1 MNRNL
6 LILLASTA
14 PVPAIAQQ
22 PAYDARSVTSAQ
34 ADEVEAEE
42 EESITVVG
50 QRARGTVIG
59 DIPPENVLDARDIR
73 STGATSIEEL
83 LDSVAAQTGS
93 ARGRSGGRPILLL
106 NGQRI
111 SGFRELRDLPPEAI
125 ERMEILPEEVALKY
139 GYAADQRVVNIV
151 LRRRFTSTQVEA
163 GIRIGTEGDY
173 TSGRAEVGK
182 LTLRENKRTS
192 INARVE
198 GNDTLFESDRDIAL
212 QPVTSQPDPIDPRPF
227 RTLVGASQLA
237 RITATHNRPI
247 FGDVSATL
255 TGEAERRRGRNRFGV
270 PTGRVTD
277 TDGDTILRA
286 FPGDPLARETSVN
299 SLGLGFALNATRGKW
314 RLSST
319 GNADWSR
326 TLSYADR
333 GPDLSATQTL
343 IDAGAAIDPLGDLGP
358 LVDLQRDRGR
368 STRSN
373 VDLDVTATGRLFALP
388 AGIATATFR
397 LGGSSTDLDSVS
409 RRRGVITRS
418 NLGRDVAE
426 GSVSLDLPILKRDSA
441 IGRLGANFNAEVSRL
456 SDFGTLTTLGAGVNW
471 SPTSTLNLLASY
483 TREDGP
489 PSLQQL
495 GDPLLETDNVPFFD
509 AKRGETVNVT
519 TTTGGNPALNADR
532 RSVFKL
538 GGNWKPSEEIDF
550 RLRGEFVHQSIDR
563 PQIGFPAATPA
574 LEAAFPD
581 RFVRNL
587 DDDTLISVDLRP
599 VNARRSTRDTIRYG
613 FDFTK
618 PLASKRPSPAQI
630 AELRGRFARQNPAT
644 VPPSGTVTPRDVPSA
659 GAAPPP
665 ASSADESGGPRGGG
679 GAWGGRRGGGG
690 GGGMFGGRNGGR
702 LTLSATHTVTL
713 TDKLEIG
720 PGIKPLDYLDGEA
733 LGPTGGRPAQVVEVE
748 GGYYNNGLGVRLTAD
763 WRSATRVDGGLAG
776 DDLRFSDYATFNLRL
791 FANLGERFELV
802 SKHPFFLGSSIRLE
816 VNNIFNARP
825 NVRSA
830 AGIVPFAY
838 QADRLEPIGRTVGIS
853 FRKSFLPRRF
863 FGRGAQGQGQSR
875 PGS

>member
-1 MNRNL
+1 MTRNI
-6 LILLASTA
+6 LILLASSA
-14 PVPAIAQQ
+14 SFPAFAQQ
-22 PAYDARSVTSAQ
+22 PAYDARSVTSP
-34 ADEVEAEE
+34 EAEE
-42 EESITVVG
+42 IDAEDEEAIVVVG
-50 QRARGTVIG
+50 QRPRGAVIG

-73 STGATSIEEL
+73 STGATSISEL

-151 LRRRFTSTQVEA
+151 LRRRFNSTQIEA
-163 GIRIGTEGDY
+163 GGRIATDGEY
-173 TSGRAEVGK
+173 ASGRAEVGK
-182 LTLRENKRTS
+182 LTLREGTRTS
-192 INARVE
+192 LNARVE
-198 GNDTLFESDRDIAL
+198 GNDSLLESERDIAL
-212 QPVTSQPDPIDPRPF
+212 QPVASLPDAVDPRPF

-247 FGDVSATL
+247 FGDVSATI
-255 TGEAERRRGRNRFGV
+255 TGEAEHRQGRSRFGV
-270 PTGRVTD
+270 PTGRLTE

-286 FPGDPLARETSVN
+286 FLGDPLTRETSSD

-326 TLSYADR
+326 SLSYADR
-333 GPDLSATQTL
+333 GPDLSAIQTQ
-343 IDAGAAIDPLGDLGP
+343 INAGAAIDPLGDLGP
-358 LVDLQRDRGR
+358 LDDLQRDRGR
-368 STRSN
+368 STRSSL
-373 VDLDVTATGRLFALP
+373 DLDATATGPLFALP
-388 AGIATATFR
+388 AGAANATFR
-397 LGGSSTDLDSVS
+397 IGGSSTDLDSES
-409 RRRGVITRS
+409 RRRGLTTKS
-418 NLGRDVAE
+418 DPGRDIAE
-426 GSVSLDLPILKRDSA
+426 GSVSLDLPIAKRDSA
-441 IGRLGANFNAEVSRL
+441 IGRLGANLNAEVSRL
-456 SDFGTLTTLGAGVNW
+456 SDFGSLTTLGGGLNW
-471 SPTSTLNLLASY
+471 SPKSNLNLLASY

-495 GDPLLETDNVPFFD
+495 GDPLLDTDNVPFFD

-519 TTTGGNPALNADR
+519 TTTGGNPALDADR

-538 GGNWKPSEEIDF
+538 GGNWKPSEKIDL

-574 LEAAFPD
+574 LEAAFPN
-581 RFVRNL
+581 RFVRDL

-618 PLASKRPSPAQI
+618 PLGSKRPSPAQI
-630 AELRGRFARQNPAT
+630 AELRGRFARQNPGT
-644 VPPSGTVTPRDVPSA
+644 VPPG
-659 GAAPPP
+659 GATRRADSPP
-665 ASSADESGGPRGGG
+665 AGTPTQPTAGTDAPGGPRGGG
-679 GAWGGRRGGGG
+679 RRGGV

-713 TDKLEIG
+713 TDKLDIG
-720 PGIKPLDYLDGEA
+720 PGIEPLDYLDGEA
-733 LGPTGGRPAQVVEVE
+733 LGSTGGRPAHVVEVE

-763 WRSATRVDGGLAG
+763 WRSATRVDGGITG
-776 DDLRFSDYATFNLRL
+776 EGLRFSDLATFDLRL

-802 SKHPFFLGSSIRLE
+802 SKHPFFRGSSVRLE

-825 NVRSA
+825 NVRDA

-853 FRKSFLPRRF
+853 FRKLFYPRRF
-863 FGRGAQGQGQSR
+863 AGRGARGQGQAQ

>member
-1 MNRNL
+1 MTRNL
-6 LILLASTA
+6 LLLLASSSS
-14 PVPAIAQQ
+14 VPAVAQK
-22 PAYDARSVTSAQ
+22 PAYDARTVTT
-34 ADEVEAEE
+34 DEDASELDGEE
-42 EESITVVG
+42 EAIVVVG
-50 QRARGTVIG
+50 QRARGTVVG

-73 STGATSIEEL
+73 STGATSISEL

-151 LRRRFTSTQVEA
+151 LRRRFNSTHVEV
-163 GIRIGTEGDY
+163 GGRIATDGEY
-173 TSGRAEVGK
+173 ASGRAEVGK
-182 LTLRENKRTS
+182 LTLREGARTS
-192 INARVE
+192 LNARVE
-198 GNDTLFESDRDIAL
+198 GNGSLLESDRDIAL
-212 QPVTSQPDPIDPRPF
+212 QPVASFPDAVDPRPF

-247 FGDVSATL
+247 FGDVSATI
-255 TGEAERRRGRNRFGV
+255 TAEAERSQGRSRFGV
-270 PTGRVTD
+270 PTGKLTE
-277 TDGDTILRA
+277 TDGDNILRA
-286 FPGDPLARETSVN
+286 FPGDPLTRETSSN
-299 SLGLGFALNATRGKW
+299 SLGLGFALNTTRGKW

-326 TLSYADR
+326 SLSYAGR
-333 GPDLSATQTL
+333 GPDLSAIQTQ
-343 IDAGAAIDPLGDLGP
+343 IDAGAVIDPLSNLGP
-358 LVDLQRDRGR
+358 FDDLQRDRGR
-368 STRSN
+368 STRSSL
-373 VDLDVTATGRLFALP
+373 DLDATATGPLLALP
-388 AGIATATFR
+388 AGEAKATFR
-397 LGGSSTDLDSVS
+397 LGGSSTDLDSES
-409 RRRGVITRS
+409 RRRGLTTNS
-418 NLGRDVAE
+418 NPGRDIAE
-426 GSVSLDLPILKRDSA
+426 GSVSLDLPIASRDSA
-441 IGRLGANFNAEVSRL
+441 IGRLGVNLNAEVSRL

-471 SPTSTLNLLASY
+471 SPKSNLNLLASY

-519 TTTGGNPALNADR
+519 TTTGGNPALDADR

-538 GGNWKPSEEIDF
+538 GGNWKPSEKIDL

-581 RFVRNL
+581 RFVRDL

-630 AELRGRFARQNPAT
+630 AELRGRFARQNPSA
-644 VPPSGTVTPRDVPSA
+644 VPPGGTPPTDVPPAVTAPAPAA
-659 GAAPPP
+659 GADTP
-665 ASSADESGGPRGGG
+665 GGPRAGGG
-679 GAWGGRRGGGG
+679 VGSGGRG

-702 LTLSATHTVTL
+702 LTLSTTHTVTL
-713 TDKLEIG
+713 TDQLEIG
-720 PGIKPLDYLDGEA
+720 PAIEPLDYLDGEA
-733 LGPTGGRPAQVVEVE
+733 LGSTGGRPAHVVEVE

-763 WRSATRVDGGLAG
+763 WRSATRVEGGVTG
-776 DDLRFSDYATFNLRL
+776 KDLRFSDYATFDLRL

-802 SKHPFFLGSSIRLE
+802 SKHPFFRGSSVRLE

-825 NVRSA
+825 NVRDA
-830 AGIVPFAY
+830 AGIMPFAY
-838 QADRLEPIGRTVGIS
+838 QSDRLEPIGRTVGIN
-853 FRKSFLPRRF
+853 FRKLFLPRRF
-863 FGRGAQGQGQSR
+863 LGRGGQGQAR
-875 PGS
+875 PQS

>member
-1 MNRNL
+1 MTRN
-6 LILLASTA
+6 IFFLLASA
-14 PVPAIAQQ
+14 AAVPALAQ
-22 PAYDARSVTSAQ
+22 PSTEPPSYVARSVTTE
-34 ADEVEAEE
+34 DEASEVDEGGRA
-42 EESITVVG
+42 IVVVG

-73 STGATSIEEL
+73 STGATSISEL

-93 ARGRSGGRPILLL
+93 ARGRLGGRPILLL

-151 LRRRFTSTQVEA
+151 LRRRFTSTQVD
-163 GIRIGTEGDY
+163 IG
-173 TSGRAEVGK
+173 GRVATDGEHSSARGEIGK
-182 LTLRENKRTS
+182 LAIRDGTRTS
-192 INARVE
+192 LSARVE
-198 GNDTLFESDRDIAL
+198 GNDFLFERDRDIAL
-212 QPVTSQPDPIDPRPF
+212 QPVESQPEPVDPRPF
-227 RTLVGASQLA
+227 RTLIGANQLA

-247 FGDVSATL
+247 FGDVSATI
-255 TGEAERRRGRNRFGV
+255 TAEAERSQGRSRFGV
-270 PTGRVTD
+270 PTGRLTE
-277 TDGDTILRA
+277 TDGDTILRV
-286 FPGDPLARETSVN
+286 FPDDPLSRETSAN

-326 TLSYADR
+326 SLSYADR
-333 GPDLSATQTL
+333 GPDLSAIQAQ
-343 IDAGAAIDPLGDLGP
+343 INVGAAIDPLGDLGP
-358 LVDLQRDRGR
+358 LDDLQRDRGR

-373 VDLDVTATGRLFALP
+373 LDIDATATGPLFALP
-388 AGIATATFR
+388 AGEASATFR
-397 LGGSSTDLDSVS
+397 LGGSSTDLDSES
-409 RRRGVITRS
+409 RRRGLTTKS
-418 NLGRDVAE
+418 DLGRAIAE
-426 GSVSLDLPILKRDSA
+426 GSVSLDLPIANRDSA

-456 SDFGTLTTLGAGVNW
+456 SDFGTLTTLGAGLNW
-471 SPTSTLNLLASY
+471 SPKSNLNLLASY

-495 GDPLLETDNVPFFD
+495 GDPLLETYNVPFFD
-509 AKRGETVNVT
+509 AKRGETANVT
-519 TTTGGNPALNADR
+519 TLTGGNPALDADR
-532 RSVFKL
+532 RSVVKL
-538 GGNWKPSEEIDF
+538 GGNWKPSEKVDL
-550 RLRGEFVHQSIDR
+550 RLRGEYVHQSIDR

-574 LEAAFPD
+574 LEAAFPG
-581 RFVRNL
+581 RFVRDL
-587 DDDTLISVDLRP
+587 DDMLISVDLRP

-630 AELRGRFARQNPAT
+630 AELRGRFARQNPGA
-644 VPPSGTVTPRDVPSA
+644 VPPGGAVSSGQAQPA

-665 ASSADESGGPRGGG
+665 AVGADVPGGPRGGG
-679 GAWGGRRGGGG
+679 RGG

-713 TDKLEIG
+713 TDQLEIG
-720 PGIKPLDYLDGEA
+720 PGIEPLDYLDGEA
-733 LGPTGGRPAQVVEVE
+733 LGSTGGRPAHVVEVE

-763 WRSATRVDGGLAG
+763 WRSATRIDGGVTG
-776 DDLRFSDYATFNLRL
+776 EDLRFSDYATFDLRL

-802 SKHPFFLGSSIRLE
+802 SKHPFFRGSSARLE
-816 VNNIFNARP
+816 VNNLFNARP
-825 NVRSA
+825 NVRDA
-830 AGIVPFAY
+830 TGMVPFAD
-838 QADRLEPIGRTVGIS
+838 QSNRLEPIGRTVGIS
-853 FRKSFLPRRF
+853 FRKLFLPRRF
-863 FGRGAQGQGQSR
+863 AGRGGQGQGQTR